1 MLEKIQKK
9 FDKAALTYDS
19 FATVQFNSAKILTE
33 YVSRKIQ
40 PKTVLDLGCGTG
52 FVTKLLL
59 NKFPKA
65 TFTLNDIS
73 ADMLLVAKKTIG
85 HDVKIIKGNMEEIDF
100 EDHDLIISN
109 LSFQWLE
116 NMDETVRNLK
126 KRAKV
131 LAFSCILD
139 GTFDEWKTK
148 FLESGLKSPV
158 PKYPKKEELD
168 GVFYTKD
175 FILYFK
181 NYISFMKYLKKIGAS
196 YSKNSYSVN
205 FFKNFTEDAPLKI
218 TYKVGFCM
226 I

>member
-158 PKYPKKEELD
+158 PKYPKK
-168 GVFYTKD
+168 
-175 FILYFK
+175 K
-181 NYISFMKYLKKIGAS
+181 N
-196 YSKNSYSVN
+196 
-205 FFKNFTEDAPLKI
+205 
-218 TYKVGFCM
+218 
-226 I
+226 